1 MFDEK
6 NLNTSTGKLNDEFKL
21 IGTEMDN
28 ITGLF
33 GTMKNLVESNILNLQ
48 DMRDVLLYVDREAS
62 NIAKS
67 FGSGRENI
75 VQLKIA
81 MADAF
86 VEVSKMGGT
95 YKDIAAIQ
103 GKVSQD
109 LGRNVILQSDTI
121 EKLFATQQVT
131 GQNAEVVTKSFKDA
145 GMSASFASEA
155 MGKVV
160 NIARSQGVN
169 AQAVSKLVV
178 ENMSNLNMYTFQGG
192 VDGLA
197 KMAAQATSMRISMQ
211 DTFRFSEKVFNP
223 EGAIETA
230 AALQRLGVTQSQLLD
245 PLRLMD
251 LAQNDPTELQNQITQ
266 MTQQFVQLNK
276 DGQFEI
282 MPDAK
287 RQLREIETAMS
298 YPAGSLSKM
307 ALGAAEVADKM
318 SKIKFTGNFT
328 EDQKK
333 FIANMAE
340 MGSGGEY
347 KLRIDGEEIGL
358 DRALDMFTKDNS
370 KLTEFMK
377 DSNPK
382 TMEDLAKE
390 QLDALQ
396 SMAASLNSM
405 MNRTP
410 IAASGSKVGETILEG
425 YREAYNIPAKSLSGE
440 AFDTKNIRI
449 KFDELGTGVGEMFEK
464 IKSGKVTLEDFK
476 TAFSSFAEGINNFF
490 TAEMKSVLSNSNIAL
505 DEASKGKKSSTES
518 GGNKTGYAEDF
529 ILKTHPKDSIV
540 FTPNMM
546 IGGTNLFGGQ
556 QNSMSETKNTND
568 INLNVTLT
576 SNGVD
581 LNQMTKRDVLEPLVA
596 HMRQILQADGLLNKN
611 GSTPNPIVNYQYS

>member
-1 MFDEK
+1 
-6 NLNTSTGKLNDEFKL
+6 
-21 IGTEMDN
+21 
-28 ITGLF
+28 
-33 GTMKNLVESNILNLQ
+33 
-48 DMRDVLLYVDREAS
+48 
-62 NIAKS
+62 
-67 FGSGRENI
+67 
-75 VQLKIA
+75 

>member
-596 HMRQILQADGLLNKN
+596 HMQQILQADGLLNKN